1 MTEPRTTSEQDAAPA
16 ARTGPTGT
24 ELLAAVTSVPGV
36 RAIEPGLG
44 TTLRT
49 LDARLR
55 RNGDHTSHFGLHI
68 DTAGGTA
75 LVEVALDR
83 SRPIRETVRDIQ
95 LASRRVLADQAGTA
109 DAAVTV
115 RVQSLQ

>member
-44 TTLRT
+44 TT
-49 LDARLR
+49 LR

-109 DAAVTV
+109 DAEVTV